1 MSGDSYIDVWTDYQE
16 LNPTPVI
23 SNHTGH
29 VINITKEASNKLCV
43 ILEAEQRKFKGNLK
57 KMPCNRGFS
66 VVCRGTSLLF
76 FMIISM
82 DVCPTSTKAL
92 SNTGNKNSCF
102 LPSGEPKPKVY

>member
-1 MSGDSYIDVWTDYQE
+1 MSGDSYFGYIGVWTDYQE
-16 LNPTPVI
+16 LVI

-29 VINITKEASNKLCV
+29 VINITQEASNKLCV
-43 ILEAEQRKFKGNLK
+43 ILEVGLWMGNLK
-57 KMPCNRGFS
+57 KMPCNKIFS

-102 LPSGEPKPKVY
+102 LPSGGPKPKVY